1 MRACDSAAIRHPQV
15 GHFARASN
23 GPLRPLMSTA
33 AATPR
38 PTRTSRAPR
47 LASVRLRPTP
57 RWWRDAVGAACWAT
71 ALIVVAL
78 WLRGRGMQGLAG
90 SAGDRLTS
98 IGRVTGLVAADLLL
112 IQVFLMARV
121 PIIERSYGQ
130 DELARR
136 HRLVGFCSFN
146 FLLAH
151 IALITVGYA
160 LTAHVGVLTETWTL
174 VSSYGGMILAVAA
187 TAALTAVVVTSV
199 RMARKR
205 LRYES
210 WHLLHLYAYLGVGL
224 SIPHEIWTGQ
234 DFSSSGLAR
243 LYWWSSY
250 AAAAGVVLVFRVGMP
265 LARTL
270 RHGLTVTSVIR
281 ESPDVVTVRMGGRG
295 LHRLPARAGQFF
307 IFRFL
312 DGPGWSRGNPY
323 SLSAAPRHD
332 RLQITAK
339 DLGDGSNRLAAVRP
353 GTKVLLEGPYGRL
366 TGEER
371 VGSKVAM
378 IASGIGITPMRALL
392 EDLTYQPGDAVLIY
406 RAHSEPD
413 LVFRMDLDALA
424 AGRGITIHY
433 LTGAR
438 GRGADAWLPQNRP
451 ELRGGMALRQ
461 LLPGLAEHDVFV
473 CGPDAWMDSVTA
485 AVLAAGLPA
494 PQLHVERFTW

>member
-1 MRACDSAAIRHPQV
+1 
-15 GHFARASN
+15 
-23 GPLRPLMSTA
+23 MSTA
-33 AATPR
+33 AAR
-38 PTRTSRAPR
+38 RTRAPAPR
-47 LASVRLRPTP
+47 LPALRTRPTP
-57 RWWRDAVGAACWAT
+57 RWWRDAVGATCWVT
-71 ALIVVAL
+71 AVVVLAL
-78 WLRGRGMQGLAG
+78 WLRGRGLHDLG
-90 SAGDRLTS
+90 SSNGNQLTS
-98 IGRVTGLVAADLLL
+98 LGRATGLVAADLLL

-136 HRLVGFCSFN
+136 HRLVGFWSFN
-146 FLLAH
+146 LLLVH
-151 IALITVGYA
+151 IVLITVGYA
-160 LTAHVGVLTETWTL
+160 FTAHVGVLSETWTL

-187 TAALTAVVVTSV
+187 TAALLAVSATSV
-199 RMARKR
+199 RVARKR

-210 WHLLHLYAYLGVGL
+210 WHLLHLYAYVGVAL

-234 DFSSSGLAR
+234 DFSSSNLAR
-243 LYWWSSY
+243 LYWWGSY
-250 AAAAGVVLVFRVGMP
+250 AVAAGAVLVFRIGMP
-265 LARTL
+265 IVRTF

-281 ESPDVVTVRMGGRG
+281 ESADVVTVRMGGRG

-339 DLGDGSNRLAAVRP
+339 NLGDGSNRLAALRP
-353 GTKVLLEGPYGRL
+353 GTKVLLEGPYGKL

-392 EDLTYQPGDAVLIY
+392 QDLPYAPGDAVLIY

-413 LVFRMDLDALA
+413 LIFRAELDALA
-424 AGRGITIHY
+424 RDRGITIHY

-438 GRGADAWLPQNRP
+438 GRGADAWLPQKHP
-451 ELRGGMALRQ
+451 YLRGGNALRQ
-461 LLPGLAEHDVFV
+461 LLPRLVDYDVFV
-473 CGPDAWMDSVTA
+473 CGPDSWMDSICA
-485 AVLAAGLPA
+485 AALDAGLP
-494 PQLHVERFTW
+494 PRQLHVERFTW